1 MIFAIVMIVLLSV
14 LGFSLADSVVTAKVE
29 HGSARA
35 RVMQMQLAESA
46 LDAAMFAL
54 ESGGTGNLGSPT
66 TPVRLGGGEFWTES
80 SDNGDGTWYVL
91 AIGRYEG
98 RVRALQGVLRES
110 QPVFHH
116 ALYAGNSSEDPDYQ
130 VGFGG
135 TGTKGDDIDGD
146 VYSGGSILVEGDA
159 EISGA
164 ARATDEIVGAS
175 GETNVVQ
182 PGFDFSEVALSGP
195 DIVDVN
201 AQFVSWGAP
210 VAHAAGGTAMQVPAT
225 SPAHIFR
232 LNPDDRTTETGGT
245 VKDDYFLEDPYEPV
259 SVDPDNNGS
268 QPYLLSVD
276 NGSGITRRTYFIDG
290 NLWVHN
296 QASYSFELMSAPTTG
311 TQVTFIVKGSIH
323 LSDSLRL
330 GDLDLDGIGFIA
342 LKDPNVA
349 DSGNIYIGDPMT
361 GVFKEMQAYLYAEND
376 LFDVNTDATGAKSVR
391 ITGSMAAG
399 NHVVIDRDYGGDGSK
414 HSKLHLEGDDR
425 LQNGSLSLPFL
436 DQEGI
441 QKKSW
446 MLQMWLEASVAGN

>member
-1 MIFAIVMIVLLSV
+1 MIFAIVMILLLSV

-54 ESGGTGNLGSPT
+54 ESGGTGNLGSSTAPI
-66 TPVRLGGGEFWTES
+66 RLGGGEFWTES
-80 SDNGDGTWYVL
+80 SDNGDGTWKVL
-91 AIGRYEG
+91 AVGRYEG
-98 RVRALQGVLRES
+98 RVRALQGVLRAS

-116 ALYAGNSSEDPDYQ
+116 ALYAGNSSEDSAYR

-135 TGTKGDDIDGD
+135 TGTKRDLVHGD

-159 EISGA
+159 ELTGSV
-164 ARATDEIVGAS
+164 RATDEIVGTT
-175 GETNVVQ
+175 GDTDVTQ
-182 PGFDFSEVALSGP
+182 PGLDFSEVSLSGP
-195 DIVDVN
+195 DIVDVK
-201 AQFVSWGAP
+201 AAFIAWGTP

-225 SPAHIFR
+225 NPAHIFR

-245 VKDDYFLEDPYEPV
+245 VKDDYFLEDPYEAV
-259 SVDPDNNGS
+259 SADPLNNGS

-276 NGSGITRRTYFIDG
+276 DGSGIVRRTYFIDG

-296 QASYSFELMSAPTTG
+296 QASYSFQLMSTPITG

-330 GDLDLDGIGFIA
+330 GDTTLDGIGFIA
-342 LKDPNVA
+342 LEDPNVA
-349 DSGNIYIGDPMT
+349 DSGNIYLGDPMT
-361 GVFKEMQAYLYAEND
+361 GVFKEMHAFMYAEND

-391 ITGSMAAG
+391 IIGAMAAG

-414 HSKLHLEGDDR
+414 HSALHLDGDDR
-425 LQNGSLSLPFL
+425 LETGALSLPFL

-441 QKKSW
+441 QERSW
-446 MLQMWLEASVAGN
+446 MLEMWLEASVAGN